1 VPEDCLAAVNW
12 IAGHLGD
19 FGPSNGRLVIG
30 GGSAGANLTA
40 NTCMTLEE
48 STRSLVSGALL
59 LYPSVDHYSAE
70 FPSHVERATGG
81 ILTTKTLS
89 WFWDTYLAGADP
101 ESPETIGAFPLRSTR
116 LSSMPP
122 TLLVTA
128 EFDPLRDE
136 GITFSNKLQAA
147 GVSVEH
153 HHFDTADHD
162 FACSEGPNENLS
174 RLMGD
179 IADWLDKL
187 D

>member
-1 VPEDCLAAVNW
+1 
-12 IAGHLGD
+12 
-19 FGPSNGRLVIG
+19 
-30 GGSAGANLTA
+30 
-40 NTCMTLEE
+40 
-48 STRSLVSGALL
+48 
-59 LYPSVDHYSAE
+59 
-70 FPSHVERATGG
+70 
-81 ILTTKTLS
+81 
-89 WFWDTYLAGADP
+89 
-101 ESPETIGAFPLRSTR
+101 
-116 LSSMPP
+116 MPP

-136 GITFSNKLQAA
+136 GIAFYDKLKVA

-153 HHFDTADHD
+153 RHFDTADHD